1 MQPSVA
7 PAPPSPAELPPPTPP
22 QPAPP
27 AVEVVDLR
35 RRYGDFEAVRGVS
48 FDVRPGEVF
57 ALLGVNGAG
66 KTSALEVLEGLA
78 PASGGSVLSGRA

>member
-1 MQPSVA
+1 VHPSAA
-7 PAPPSPAELPPPTPP
+7 PAPPSAAVPT
-22 QPAPP
+22 PP

-35 RRYGDFEAVRGVS
+35 RRYGDFEAVRGIS

-78 PASGGSVLSGRA
+78 PASGGSVR